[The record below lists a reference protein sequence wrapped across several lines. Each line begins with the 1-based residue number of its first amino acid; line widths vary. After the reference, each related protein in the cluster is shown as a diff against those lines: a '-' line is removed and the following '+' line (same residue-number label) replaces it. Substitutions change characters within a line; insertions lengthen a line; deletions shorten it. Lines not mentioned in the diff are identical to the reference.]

1 MSSSETEV
9 QEKGSVSS
17 FEPGQETAPTNMLD
31 FEEAPDGGLRAW
43 LVTIGA
49 CCVFFSALGFS
60 NAFGVFEEYYLTH
73 QLKEQ
78 SPDKVAWIGS
88 LAVFLQFLMG
98 NIGGPLFDR
107 FGAWVIRPAAVLYV
121 FAIMM
126 TSLCK
131 EYWQF
136 MLAQGVLLG
145 SVMGFL
151 QFPAMAAVS
160 QFFSKKRAAALG
172 VAVAGSSVGGIVIPI
187 ALSKMLNGSS
197 IGFGWSVRII
207 GFITI
212 PLLGFACIAITSRLP
227 PRTTTFFLWR
237 AFKEPRFLLL
247 TLALFFMLLGAFT
260 PLFYIPT
267 YAVSRGIEPTLA
279 SYLLAI
285 INASSTFGRVIPG
298 VLADK
303 FGRLNILA
311 FGAFGTGIV
320 ILCWDKAET
329 TAALVVYSIAIG
341 FTSGTVISGGSAAF
355 TECPKDPRDLGT
367 YMGMGMGLSSFAAL
381 IGPPVSGV
389 LVSKYGGYS
398 QVPWGTHPWAIPPR
412 ATPFLIKIHT
422 FQVLVFKLI
431 KV

>member
-1 MSSSETEV
+1 MSSSETEI

-17 FEPGQETAPTNMLD
+17 LEPGQESTPIDVLD
-31 FEEAPDGGLRAW
+31 LEEAPDGGLRAW
-43 LVTIGA
+43 LVTVGA

-88 LAVFLQFLMG
+88 LAVFLQFLSG

-160 QFFSKKRAAALG
+160 QFFNKKRAAALG
-172 VAVAGSSVGGIVIPI
+172 VVVAGSSLGGVVIPI

-197 IGFGWSVRII
+197 IGFGWTVRIV
-207 GFITI
+207 GFITV
-212 PLLGFACIAITSRLP
+212 PLLSFACVAITARLP
-227 PRTTTFFLWR
+227 PRTTAFFLWR
-237 AFKEPRFLLL
+237 AFKEPKFLLL
-247 TLALFFMLLGAFT
+247 TLAQFFMLLGGFT
-260 PLFYIPT
+260 PLFYIPN
-267 YAVSRGIEPTLA
+267 YAVSRGVDPTLA

-285 INASSTFGRVIPG
+285 MNAASTFGRVIPG
-298 VLADK
+298 IVADK
-303 FGRLNILA
+303 LGRLNVLA
-311 FGAFGTGIV
+311 FGGFITGIV
-320 ILCWDKAET
+320 ILCWNKVET
-329 TAALVVYSIAIG
+329 TAALIVYSIAVG
-341 FTSGTVISGGSAAF
+341 FSSGMIISGGSAAF
-355 TECPKDPRDLGT
+355 TECPKDPRELGT
-367 YMGMGMGLSSFAAL
+367 YIGMGMGLSSFAAL

-389 LVSKYGGYS
+389 LLSKYGGYS
-398 QVPWGTHPWAIPPR
+398 QVSIFNGVMV
-412 ATPFLIKIHT
+412 LLGGGV
-422 FQVLVFKLI
+422 VLVAKASTSKGVFGRI
-431 KV
+431 

>member
-1 MSSSETEV
+1 MSTSETEP
-9 QEKGSVSS
+9 QEKGSISS
-17 FEPGQETAPTNMLD
+17 LELGQGGEIVDASNLP
-31 FEEAPDGGLRAW
+31 EAPDGGLRAW
-43 LVTIGA
+43 LVAIGA

-73 QLKEQ
+73 QLKGQ

-88 LAVFLQFLMG
+88 LTVFLQFLSG
-98 NIGGPLFDR
+98 TIGGPMFDR
-107 FGAWVIRPAAVLYV
+107 FGAWVLRPAAVLYV

-126 TSLCK
+126 TSLCH

-136 MLAQGVLLG
+136 MLAQGVLMG

-172 VAVAGSSVGGIVIPI
+172 VVVSGSSIGGVVIPI
-187 ALSKMLNGSS
+187 VLSKMLNGSS

-212 PLLGFACIAITSRLP
+212 PLLGFASVAITSRLP
-227 PRTTTFFLWR
+227 PRTTDFFVWH
-237 AFKEPRFLLL
+237 AFKEPKFVLL

-267 YAVSRGIEPTLA
+267 YAVSKGVDPTLA

-285 INASSTFGRVIPG
+285 INAASTFGRVIPG
-298 VLADK
+298 ILADK
-303 FGRLNILA
+303 FGRLNTLA
-311 FGAFGTGIV
+311 FGGFTTGIV
-320 ILCWDKAET
+320 IFCWNRAET

-341 FTSGTVISGGSAAF
+341 FTSGTIISGGSAAF

-381 IGPPVSGV
+381 IGPPVNGV
-389 LVSKYGGYS
+389 LLSKYGGFS
-398 QVPWGTHPWAIPPR
+398 QVSIFSGVMVLVGGFVVFATKA
-412 ATPFLIKIHT
+412 ATPKGLLGRI
-422 FQVLVFKLI
+422 
-431 KV
+431 

>member
-1 MSSSETEV
+1 MSTSETET
-9 QEKGSVSS
+9 QEKGSISS
-17 FEPGQETAPTNMLD
+17 VELGQGGETVNTSNLP
-31 FEEAPDGGLRAW
+31 EAPDGGLRAW
-43 LVTIGA
+43 LVTAGA

-73 QLKEQ
+73 QLEGQ

-88 LAVFLQFLMG
+88 LAVFLQFLSG
-98 NIGGPLFDR
+98 TIGGPMFDR
-107 FGAWVIRPAAVLYV
+107 FGAWVLRPAAVLYV

-126 TSLCK
+126 TSLCQ

-136 MLAQGVLLG
+136 MLAQGVLMG

-172 VAVAGSSVGGIVIPI
+172 VVVSGSSIGGVVIPI

-197 IGFGWSVRII
+197 IGFGWTVRII
-207 GFITI
+207 GFIII

-227 PRTTTFFLWR
+227 PRTTDFFVWH
-237 AFKEPRFLLL
+237 AFKEPKFVLL

-267 YAVSRGIEPTLA
+267 YAVSKGVDPTLA

-285 INASSTFGRVIPG
+285 INAASTFGRVVPG
-298 VLADK
+298 ILADK
-303 FGRLNILA
+303 FGRLNILS
-311 FGAFGTGIV
+311 FGGFMSGIV
-320 ILCWDKAET
+320 ILCWDKVET
-329 TAALVVYSIAIG
+329 TAALVVYSLAIG
-341 FTSGTVISGGSAAF
+341 FSSGMIISGGSAAF

-367 YMGMGMGLSSFAAL
+367 YIGMGMGLSSFAAL
-381 IGPPVSGV
+381 IGPPVNGV
-389 LVSKYGGYS
+389 LVSKYGGFS
-398 QVPWGTHPWAIPPR
+398 QVSIFSGVTVLAGGFIVLMTK
-412 ATPFLIKIHT
+412 AVTPKGLLGRI
-422 FQVLVFKLI
+422 
-431 KV
+431 